1 MLSLYQRLILGCLL
15 LIALVTTVSM
25 LVRTSFVHL
34 EGLDAQVRVAETAVA
49 SLASAQGA
57 VAHEE
62 LIAARIATGG
72 STLPEF
78 RDQADHTQLLLQT
91 SAEDVQSFDRS
102 IPVDH
107 LVQEH
112 ERLVTHPPAEAAGL
126 TRALE
131 YLHVELR
138 RDLDDLSTRRSTT
151 VTALRNRQSE
161 LRARLIAAC
170 GLSIAA
176 ATAISA
182 IMLIFVITPL
192 RHTARVAR
200 RIGQGDLHQRVEWRS
215 KDDLGAIATELNRLA
230 IRLRDLR
237 ETESGRR
244 QMEFQLADAVVR
256 SIFEP
261 VIVTDGKG
269 QVLKLNQ
276 AAMELLGG
284 VSGGAEVDRMVLAST
299 PGGDKILNAIRA
311 AVSMQRATTG
321 EEGEAALLPMRI
333 GQAERSYRL
342 RTTPMRDSEGKL
354 LGAVTLLEDVTAI
367 AEVDRFK
374 SRFLSVASQ
383 KLREPLRRLR
393 LSLYALTQNHAG
405 ELRTMQMELA
415 SSAEHEAEHLD
426 DLMLDLIE
434 VAELE
439 TGRRQLRIE
448 KVRPIDAL
456 RDTVVRYRDAAHD
469 RNIDIELLAFADVA
483 WVQADRRALRSI
495 LDNLVTNALR
505 YTPEGGHIRV
515 GAAEQ
520 QDRVQFFVHDNGR
533 GIEAERLPTIFGRFT
548 GDPGSGGTGL
558 GLALVRRLVESQ
570 GGEVSVESRL
580 GAGTTFRFTLPI
592 AVAESDRHP
601 VEVG

>member
-1 MLSLYQRLILGCLL
+1 MLSLYQRLFLGCLL

-34 EGLDAQVRVAETAVA
+34 AALDSQVHGAETSVA
-49 SLASAQGA
+49 SLASARAA

-62 LIAARIATGG
+62 LLAARMTAGTATAAD
-72 STLPEF
+72 F
-78 RDQADHTQLLLQT
+78 RAQARVAQPLLDQAATDVRAFDPSLRLDLLAQRHQRI
-91 SAEDVQSFDRS
+91 ADR
-102 IPVDH
+102 PPQNPAD
-107 LVQEH
+107 L
-112 ERLVTHPPAEAAGL
+112 ERAIEGIH
-126 TRALE
+126 
-131 YLHVELR
+131 
-138 RDLDDLSTRRSTT
+138 DDLRLDLEQLSARRVAT
-151 VTALRNRQSE
+151 VTALRGQQDS

-182 IMLIFVITPL
+182 VMLIFVIAPL

-215 KDDLGAIATELNRLA
+215 KDDLGTIATELNRLA

-244 QMEFQLADAVVR
+244 QMEFQLIDAVVR

-261 VIVTDGKG
+261 VIVTDGRG

-276 AAMELLGG
+276 AAVELLG
-284 VSGGAEVDRMVLAST
+284 SSSEDRMVLAST
-299 PGGDKILNAIRA
+299 PGGDRILTAIRS

-333 GQAERSYRL
+333 GKAERSYRL
-342 RTTPMRDSEGKL
+342 RTTPMRDAEGKL
-354 LGAVTLLEDVTAI
+354 LGAVTLLEDVTEI

-383 KLREPLRRLR
+383 RLRDPLQRLR
-393 LSLYALTQNHAG
+393 LALYSLVEGHAG
-405 ELRTMQMELA
+405 ELQPLQEELA
-415 SSAEHEAEHLD
+415 HTAATEAENLD
-426 DLMLDLIE
+426 NLMLDLIE

-439 TGRRQLRIE
+439 TGRRQLRQE
-448 KVRPIDAL
+448 KIRPIDAL
-456 RDTVVRYRDAAHD
+456 RDAVARFRDPSREKD
-469 RNIDIELLAFADVA
+469 IDLEIVAFDDLAYI
-483 WVQADRRALRSI
+483 QGDRRAVRSI
-495 LDNLVTNALR
+495 LDNLLTNALR
-505 YTPEGGHIRV
+505 YTPQGGHIRL
-515 GAAEQ
+515 GASEQ
-520 QDRVQFFVHDNGR
+520 QERVQFFVHDNGR

-548 GDPGSGGTGL
+548 GDPDSGGSGL

-570 GGEVSVESRL
+570 GGQVSVESRL
-580 GAGTTFRFTLPI
+580 GSGTTFRFTIPI
-592 AVAESDRHP
+592 AVAEPDRHP

>member
-15 LIALVTTVSM
+15 LIALVTTVSL
-25 LVRTSFVHL
+25 LVRTSFVRL
-34 EGLDAQVRVAETAVA
+34 AALDAQVRVAETAVA

-57 VAHEE
+57 LAHEE
-62 LIAARIATGG
+62 LIAARISTGNATL
-72 STLPEF
+72 SQF
-78 RDQADHTQLLLQT
+78 RDQASHTQTLLRV
-91 SAEDVQSFDRS
+91 AVEDVRTFDPS
-102 IPVDH
+102 LPIDH
-107 LVQEH
+107 LAHEH
-112 ERLVTHPPAEAAGL
+112 ERLLQHPPADPTEL
-126 TRALE
+126 TRSLEAL
-131 YLHVELR
+131 HIELR
-138 RDLDDLSTRRSTT
+138 GDLDRLSTLRYTS
-151 VTALRNRQSE
+151 VTALRGQQNA
-161 LRARLIAAC
+161 LRGRLIAAC

-176 ATAISA
+176 ATVISA
-182 IMLIFVITPL
+182 IMLFLVITPL
-192 RHTARVAR
+192 RHTAKVAR

-215 KDDLGAIATELNRLA
+215 KDDLGTIATELNRLA

-276 AAMELLGG
+276 AAAEVLG
-284 VSGGAEVDRMVLAST
+284 VTAQGAEVDRMVLTST
-299 PGGDKILNAIRA
+299 PGGDKILDAIRA
-311 AVSMQRATTG
+311 AVSMQRATTAS
-321 EEGEAALLPMRI
+321 EGEAALLPMRI
-333 GQAERSYRL
+333 GKDERSYRL

-354 LGAVTLLEDVTAI
+354 RGAVTLLEDVTEI

-383 KLREPLRRLR
+383 KLREPIRRLR
-393 LSLYALTQNHAG
+393 LALYALTQNHAG
-405 ELRTMQMELA
+405 ELRPLQMELA
-415 SSAEHEAEHLD
+415 TSAANEAEHLV
-426 DLMLDLIE
+426 DLIE

-456 RDTVVRYRDAAHD
+456 RDAIVRCRDQAHD
-469 RNIDIELLAFADVA
+469 KNIDIELLAFEDVA
-483 WVQADRRALRSI
+483 YVQADRRALRTVV
-495 LDNLVTNALR
+495 DNLLTNALR
-505 YTPEGGHIRV
+505 YTPEGGHVRV

-533 GIEAERLPTIFGRFT
+533 GIETERLRTIFGRFT
-548 GDPGSGGTGL
+548 GDPNSGTSGL

-592 AVAESDRHP
+592 AVAEPDRHP
-601 VEVG
+601 VEIG

>member
-1 MLSLYQRLILGCLL
+1 MLSLYQRLIFGCLL

-34 EGLDAQVRVAETAVA
+34 AALDAQVRVAETAVA

-57 VAHEE
+57 LAHEE
-62 LIAARIATGG
+62 LIAARMTTGNDTIADW
-72 STLPEF
+72 
-78 RDQADHTQLLLQT
+78 RDQAARTQLLLRT
-91 SAEDVQSFDRS
+91 AATDVAEFDNA
-102 IPVDH
+102 IPVDQ
-107 LVQEH
+107 LEH
-112 ERLVTHPPAEAAGL
+112 NHQRLLEHPPQNAAAL
-126 TRALE
+126 TRNLE
-131 YLHVELR
+131 ILHADLR
-138 RDLDDLSTRRSTT
+138 SDLQRLSTHRYVS
-151 VTALRNRQSE
+151 VTSLRDQQDT
-161 LRARLIAAC
+161 LRERLIAAC
-170 GLSIAA
+170 GVSIAA

-182 IMLIFVITPL
+182 VMLIFVIVPL

-244 QMEFQLADAVVR
+244 QMEFQLSDAVVR

-276 AAMELLGG
+276 SAMELLG
-284 VSGGAEVDRMVLAST
+284 SSSQDRMVLANT
-299 PGGDKILNAIRA
+299 PGGDRILTAIRS
-311 AVSMQRATTG
+311 AVSMQRASSG

-333 GQAERSYRL
+333 GKAERSYRL
-342 RTTPMRDSEGKL
+342 RTTPMRDNEGKL
-354 LGAVTLLEDVTAI
+354 LGAVTLLEDVTEI
-367 AEVDRFK
+367 TQVDRFK

-393 LSLYALTQNHAG
+393 LSLYALTQQHAG
-405 ELRTMQMELA
+405 ELRPLQMELA
-415 SSAEHEAEHLD
+415 QSAAEEAVHLD

-439 TGRRQLRIE
+439 TGRRQLRKE

-456 RDTVVRYRDAAHD
+456 RDVAAQFRDAA
-469 RNIDIELLAFADVA
+469 REKNIDVELSAFEDVA
-483 WVQADRRALRSI
+483 WIEADRRALRSI
-495 LDNLVTNALR
+495 LDNLMANALR
-505 YTPEGGHIRV
+505 YTPDGGHIRI
-515 GAAEQ
+515 GATEQ
-520 QDRVQFFVHDNGR
+520 TDRVQFFVHDNGR
-533 GIEAERLPTIFGRFT
+533 GIEAERLSTIFGRFT
-548 GDPGSGGTGL
+548 GDPDSGTSGL

-580 GAGTTFRFTLPI
+580 GSGTTFRFTLPI
-592 AVAESDRHP
+592 AVAEPDRHP
-601 VEVG
+601 VEAG